1 MYISRKRS
9 RLTFRRRRAGC
20 VSWLLVFGLVAGVS
34 SLTWTWL
41 QSRHL
46 RSGSAAS
53 EDWLGGALDAFNRG
67 DLDAAIIRARQRLAG
82 APADADALLLLTRS
96 LIFRSFGEYN
106 RAIDRQLAVQF
117 GARAMARAPGDPE
130 IAAIYAYALAVNGQP
145 QDAAE
150 TARHALEALPDQPIA
165 HVALSLAYGGAGAYD
180 SALREAE
187 QAASSAY
194 GALQVDALR
203 ALAIAYSDLGR
214 YTDAARMADRAIAT
228 GNALLSLHF
237 ERALYALQT
246 GDYDKATEAY
256 YQVLALD
263 PDNVKAHLRLCELS
277 SLLRETGAAV
287 RYCSAVTALAPSW
300 ADGWY
305 RLGREYFLQG
315 EFRSAQLALHQ
326 CSTLQVAQN
335 VPAPE
340 RRFECWYLQGQAAEI
355 VGDCPALV
363 STYNEFKAMAV
374 DPAVTQTWTYPPEGP
389 PACRPGA
396 AH

>member
-20 VSWLLVFGLVAGVS
+20 VSWLLVFGLVIGAS
-34 SLTWTWL
+34 SLTWSWL
-41 QSRHL
+41 QSRHG
-46 RSGSAAS
+46 RVSGASS
-53 EDWLGGALDAFNRG
+53 EDWLGDALGAFERG
-67 DLDAAIIRARQRLAG
+67 DLDAAIVRARQRLAS

-96 LIFRSFGEYN
+96 LIFRSFSEYD

-117 GARAMARAPGDPE
+117 GARAMARAANDPE
-130 IAAIYAYALAVNGQP
+130 ITAIYAYALAVNGQP

-150 TARHALEALPDQPIA
+150 VARRALESRPNHALA
-165 HVALSLAYGGAGAYD
+165 HTALSLAYGGAGAFEA
-180 SALREAE
+180 ALREAE
-187 QAASSAY
+187 TAAASAPR
-194 GALQVDALR
+194 LIQVDALR

-214 YTDAARMADRAIAT
+214 YADAARVVERAITA
-228 GNALLSLHF
+228 GNPLLSLHF

-277 SLLRETGAAV
+277 SLLRETDAAV
-287 RYCSAVTALAPSW
+287 RYCSAVTDLAPSW

-315 EFRSAQLALHQ
+315 EFHSAQQALHQ

-335 VPAPE
+335 VPAAE

-355 VGDCPALV
+355 TGDCPALV
-363 STYNEFKAMAV
+363 STYNEFKAMAL

-396 AH
+396 SR

>member
-20 VSWLLVFGLVAGVS
+20 ASWLLVIGLVAGVS
-34 SLTWTWL
+34 SLTWSWL
-41 QSRHL
+41 QSRH
-46 RSGSAAS
+46 GSASSAAP
-53 EDWLGGALDAFNRG
+53 EDWLGGALDAFSRG
-67 DLDAAIIRARQRLAG
+67 DLDSAIIRARQRLAS
-82 APADADALLLLTRS
+82 APADAEALLLLTRS

-117 GARAMARAPGDPE
+117 GARALARTPNDPE
-130 IAAIYAYALAVNGQP
+130 LIAIHAYALAVNGQP
-145 QDAAE
+145 QEAAAG
-150 TARHALEALPDQPIA
+150 ARRALEMKPGHPLART
-165 HVALSLAYGGAGAYD
+165 ALSLAYGGAGAFD
-180 SALREAE
+180 AALREAE
-187 QAASSAY
+187 AAAAAAS
-194 GALQVDALR
+194 GAIQVDVLR

-214 YTDAARMADRAIAT
+214 YTEAARVADRALALDSH
-228 GNALLSLHF
+228 LLSLHF

-263 PDNVKAHLRLCELS
+263 TENVKAHLRLCELS
-277 SLLRETGAAV
+277 SLLRETDAAI

-315 EFRSAQLALHQ
+315 EFRSAQQALHQ
-326 CSTLQVAQN
+326 CSTLQAAQN
-335 VPAPE
+335 VPASE

-363 STYNEFKAMAV
+363 ATYNEFRAMAL